1 MDTLL
6 QDLRFALRMLMKNPG
21 FTAVAAITLT
31 IGIGANTAIFS
42 VVNAVLLRPLPYR
55 DPARLM
61 LVNESSKQVPDMSVS
76 YPNFLD
82 WRERNHVF
90 EKTTALQPSQATL
103 TGLERPERLGCWN
116 VSADFL
122 ATLGTSPR
130 LGRDFT
136 AQDDRAGAEPVAI
149 VTDRLWRTRF
159 GGDPGLVGRP
169 LTLDGRSVVVVGV
182 LPADFRVYY
191 PEGDLFLPLGLN
203 ADRMQDR
210 DNHPGIYVVG
220 RLRAGATIETARADM
235 DGIARV
241 LEQQYPKTN
250 TGNRV
255 RMKPL
260 ADDVVGTIRP
270 ALVVLAVAVGFVLL
284 IACANVANLLLARA
298 STREKEIA
306 IRRALGASRARVLR
320 QVLTES
326 TLLSLLGGGLGLLLA
341 TWLTDVLLSL
351 VPATLPRLDE
361 VRLDGAVLGFSLGL
375 SLLTGLVFGIA
386 PAWQASRS
394 GLLEPLKEATRGS
407 SSGRA
412 QHRFRS
418 VLVMGEIALAL
429 VLLTGAGL
437 MARSFLS
444 LSRVDPGFRPDDI
457 LSAQLV
463 LPRVKYPESARIL
476 VFADKLLPAV
486 EALPGVVSVG
496 TVNPLPLT
504 GEGWQN
510 NFWVESRPIPT
521 LGEVPNSDYHVVGGD
536 YFGTMGIPLLRGR
549 LFDAGDREDTTPV
562 ALVNETM
569 ARRYWPHGDAVGQ
582 RMRTGPQEDPNPW
595 LTIVGV
601 VGDVRQYGLDQELK
615 TQFYRPQ
622 RQMPLRSMSLVVRTA
637 ADPAGLAAPLRG
649 AVLSV
654 DSDQPVYNVRT
665 MASLLSD
672 ASAPRR
678 LSLLLLGAFAAT
690 AVLLAGV
697 GIYGVLAYSVTQRT
711 HEIGIRMALG
721 ARRGDVLFM
730 IFRQGLRMVL
740 IGAALGVAAAFGL
753 TRLMASLLFGVSPTD
768 PATLA
773 MVSAVLVGV
782 ALLACLVPAR
792 RASGVDPMIALRCE

>member
-1 MDTLL
+1 METLF
-6 QDLRFALRMLMKNPG
+6 QDLRYAGRMLLKNPG
-21 FTAVAAITLT
+21 FTAVAVITLT
-31 IGIGANTAIFS
+31 LGIGANTAIFS

-55 DPARLM
+55 DPARLL

-82 WRERNHVF
+82 WRERNHAF
-90 EKTTALQPSQATL
+90 EKTAALQPTQATL
-103 TGLERPERLGCWN
+103 TGLDRPERLGCWN
-116 VSADFL
+116 VSADFF
-122 ATLGTSPR
+122 ATLGASPR

-136 AQDDRAGAEPVAI
+136 AQDDRAGAVPVAI
-149 VTDRLWRTRF
+149 VTDSLWRTRF

-182 LPADFRVYY
+182 LPAGFRVYY
-191 PEGDLFLPLGLN
+191 PEADLFLPLGLL

-220 RLRAGATIETARADM
+220 RLRPGATIEAARADL
-235 DGIARV
+235 DGIARA

-270 ALVVLAVAVGFVLL
+270 ALVVLAAAVGFVLL

-326 TLLSLLGGGLGLLLA
+326 CLLSLLGGGLGLLLA

-361 VRLDGAVLGFSLGL
+361 VRLDGAVLGFSLAL

-386 PAWQASRS
+386 PAWQAGRLE
-394 GLLEPLKEATRGS
+394 LLEPLKEATRGS

-418 VLVMGEIALAL
+418 VLVVGEIALAL

-444 LSRVDPGFRPDDI
+444 LSRIDPGFRPDNI

-463 LPRVKYPESARIL
+463 LPRVKYPEPARIL
-476 VFADKLLPAV
+476 SFADRLLPAV
-486 EALPGVVSVG
+486 EALPGVVSAG

-504 GEGWQN
+504 GEGWQT
-510 NFWVESRPIPT
+510 NFWVERQPVPSQ
-521 LGEVPNSDYHVVGGD
+521 GDVPNSDYHVVGGD
-536 YFGTMGIPLLRGR
+536 YFGTLWILLVGGR
-549 LFDAGDREDTTPV
+549 LFDACDRE
-562 ALVNETM
+562 
-569 ARRYWPHGDAVGQ
+569 G
-582 RMRTGPQEDPNPW
+582 
-595 LTIVGV
+595 
-601 VGDVRQYGLDQELK
+601 K
-615 TQFYRPQ
+615 
-622 RQMPLRSMSLVVRTA
+622 
-637 ADPAGLAAPLRG
+637 
-649 AVLSV
+649 
-654 DSDQPVYNVRT
+654 
-665 MASLLSD
+665 
-672 ASAPRR
+672 
-678 LSLLLLGAFAAT
+678 
-690 AVLLAGV
+690 
-697 GIYGVLAYSVTQRT
+697 
-711 HEIGIRMALG
+711 
-721 ARRGDVLFM
+721 
-730 IFRQGLRMVL
+730 
-740 IGAALGVAAAFGL
+740 
-753 TRLMASLLFGVSPTD
+753 
-768 PATLA
+768 
-773 MVSAVLVGV
+773 
-782 ALLACLVPAR
+782 
-792 RASGVDPMIALRCE
+792 